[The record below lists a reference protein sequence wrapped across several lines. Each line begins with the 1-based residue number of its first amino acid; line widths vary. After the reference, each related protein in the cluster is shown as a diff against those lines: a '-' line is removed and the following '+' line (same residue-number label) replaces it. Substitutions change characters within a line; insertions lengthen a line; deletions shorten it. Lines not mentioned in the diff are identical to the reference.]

1 MISPVMISTDRFLL
15 KSLIPDDV
23 GERYLNW
30 LTDQTINQNINTAK
44 LNPSLDSLKQY
55 VQERCEREDVLFLG
69 IFEKNSGI
77 HIGNIKYEPVDSE
90 NRFAVMGILIGEAIW
105 HGKKVAAEVISASSK
120 WLNSTRN
127 IDEIILGVARG
138 HEAAIRAYLA
148 AGFKVEETN
157 RIEIDINTSLTMVL
171 RYS

>member
-1 MISPVMISTDRFLL
+1 MISPVVISTDRFLL

-23 GERYLNW
+23 GERYLSW
-30 LTDQTINQNINTAK
+30 LTDQTVSQYISAATLK
-44 LNPSLDSLKQY
+44 PSIDSLKQY

-77 HIGNIKYEPVDSE
+77 HIGNIKYEPVDSK
-90 NRFAVMGILIGEAIW
+90 NRFAVMGILIGEASW
-105 HGKKVAAEVISASSK
+105 HGKKVAAEVIVASSK
-120 WLNSTRN
+120 WLNSTRD

-157 RIEIDINTSLTMVL
+157 RIEIDTNTSLTMVL